1 MDGTTLAGRYELS
14 GLIGAG
20 GMGEVWRGRD
30 LSLERD
36 VAVKVISRPTDDK
49 LARRLRAEAR
59 AAAALWDPHVVAVL
73 DIGETVIEH
82 RTVVYLVMEL
92 VDGRPLGEQGGR
104 ATVEDVVEWGVQVC
118 RGLQAAHDAGIVHRD
133 IKPANILLTATGRIK
148 ICDFGIA
155 RQSGVQGLTTTGS
168 VTGTPAYMSPEQAR
182 GEETDARSDLY
193 GLGCVLYQLLTGSPP
208 FTGTGWEILAQH
220 AYQAPVPVR
229 HQRPDVP
236 AGLDAVI
243 LSLLSKDPADRP
255 DDAAGTAARLRDEV
269 RPEAARGPAAEA
281 ARGPA
286 PRVGPAAGDA
296 LRRTLRAPSGPA
308 PQAPVPQA
316 PAPAPAPAPQDPAPA
331 AAAAPAPAP
340 APAPAA
346 AAAPA
351 SAPAPARA
359 PVPLPREQAVPLS
372 PPASAAPADWSPRN
386 RARLQPAPREH
397 SVSPK
402 AGWLAFVVSAG
413 SVAGQ
418 LAAFGALPWVWAAVV
433 GVVIGGALCFSLALM
448 YDGDRLSPFA
458 VLLAV
463 VASVAMLAALGLA
476 PHVPWWKAVLT
487 GLAAPPLLMT
497 AVIVLHRLISSV
509 SRAKEAAF
517 VANDVAMISGVVASW
532 LLLAGTRA
540 SVPVALGIGIGCWV
554 AGGVLL
560 GIVMP
565 PGTATVRPI
574 GSAGSIG
581 SIGSPPGRRR

>member
-1 MDGTTLAGRYELS
+1 MDGTTLAGRYELT

-36 VAVKVISRPTDDK
+36 VAVKVISRPADDK

-118 RGLQAAHDAGIVHRD
+118 LGLQAAHSAGIVHRD

-182 GEETDARSDLY
+182 GEETDARGDLY

-220 AYQAPVPVR
+220 AYQAPAPVR
-229 HQRPDVP
+229 RRRPDVP
-236 AGLDAVI
+236 AGLEAVI
-243 LSLLSKDPADRP
+243 LGLLSKDPADRP
-255 DDAAGTAARLRDEV
+255 DDAADTAARLRAEL
-269 RPEAARGPAAEA
+269 RPGRSSEPYEAPPAAPPGF
-281 ARGPA
+281 GPA
-286 PRVGPAAGDA
+286 PGFGPVAGDA
-296 LRRTLRAPSGPA
+296 VRRTLRAPSGPA
-308 PQAPVPQA
+308 PAPAPVPAA
-316 PAPAPAPAPQDPAPA
+316 PAPVPAAPAPVP
-331 AAAAPAPAP
+331 AAPAPA
-340 APAPAA
+340 
-346 AAAPA
+346 
-351 SAPAPARA
+351 ARE
-359 PVPLPREQAVPLS
+359 RAVPLS
-372 PPASAAPADWSPRN
+372 VPAAASADRSPRT
-386 RARLQPAPREH
+386 RARLQPAPREN

-402 AGWLAFVVSAG
+402 AAWLAFLVSAG

-418 LAAFGALPWVWAAVV
+418 FAAFGALSWVWAAVV

-487 GLAAPPLLMT
+487 GLAAPPLLMAAAT
-497 AVIVLHRLISSV
+497 VLHRLISAV

-540 SVPVALGIGIGCWV
+540 SVPVALGVGIGCWV
-554 AGGVLL
+554 AGGVVL

-565 PGTATVRPI
+565 PGSVTVRPI
-574 GSAGSIG
+574 GSLGPIG
-581 SIGSPPGRRR
+581 SIGSPGPRG